1 MTTSTPPLTA
11 RVARR
16 AVVAA
21 GLIGA
26 FAAGQPLHA
35 LDDATLE
42 RLDATFESYRLDAH
56 IPGRV
61 FGVVMDGRLVRVKGL
76 GVQDLETKRAVGAD
90 TLFRI
95 ASMTKAF
102 TALSI
107 LRLRDEGRLAL
118 DAPAETYVPEMRG
131 WRYPTGDSPRIRV
144 RELLTHTAG
153 FVTDDPWGD
162 RQTPLPEEEFTRLL
176 HDGVPFTRPV
186 ATAMEYSNLGYA
198 LLGRIVAN
206 VSGQPYADFVKRTLF
221 DPLGMP
227 STGYDA
233 TRDPDGRRALGY
245 RWEDG
250 AWKLE
255 PTMAHGAFS
264 AMGGIQTSAHDYA
277 RWLSFLL
284 SAWPPRDGP
293 DEGPVRRSSVRELA
307 QGANYAQVRE
317 RPGASGPEACRQAVA
332 YGMGMRVATDCE
344 LGLTLSHSG
353 GYPGYGSHALIL
365 PDYGVGVFALA
376 NRTYSGPS
384 APVWDAAMA
393 LLRSG
398 QLKPRTVPVE
408 PALAAAYE
416 AAGRIFTSGSVA
428 AAGDLLAMNFPMDRD
443 AAHWARLLAELKA
456 EVGACETTSP
466 ITPTG
471 ALSGGFRWTCERGRV
486 KGSVLLAPTRPPG
499 IQQLR
504 LERLSP

>member
-1 MTTSTPPLTA
+1 MTTGTA
-11 RVARR
+11 TRAPVARR
-16 AVVAA
+16 AVVVA

-26 FAAGQPLHA
+26 FLGGQPLHA
-35 LDDATLE
+35 LDDAALQK
-42 RLDATFESYRLDAH
+42 LDATFEEYRLDAH
-56 IPGRV
+56 IPGMV
-61 FGVVMDGRLVRVKGL
+61 FGVVLDGRLARVRGL
-76 GVQDLETKRAVGAD
+76 GVQDLETRRPVSAD

-162 RQTPLPEEEFTRLL
+162 RQTPLPEEEFTRMLRA
-176 HDGVPFTRPV
+176 GVPFTRPV

-221 DPLGMP
+221 DPLGMT

-233 TRDPDGRRALGY
+233 THDPGARRALGY

-250 AWKLE
+250 GWKLE

-277 RWLSFLL
+277 RWLTFLL

-293 DEGPVRRSSVRELA
+293 DDGPVRRSSVRELA

-317 RPGASGPEACRQAVA
+317 RPGASGAQACRQAVA

-353 GYPGYGSHALIL
+353 GYPGYGSHALVL
-365 PDYGVGVFALA
+365 PEHGVAVFALA

-384 APVWDAAMA
+384 APVWDAALA
-393 LLRSG
+393 LVRSG
-398 QLKPRTVPVE
+398 QLAPRPPATVE
-408 PALAAAYE
+408 PALAAAYS
-416 AAGRIFTSGSVA
+416 AVGTIFTSGSVT
-428 AAGDLLAMNFPMDRD
+428 AAGELLAMNFLMDRD
-443 AAHWARLLAELKA
+443 AAHWARLLADLKA
-456 EVGACETTSP
+456 EVGACETASP

-471 ALSGGFRWTCERGRV
+471 ALSGTFRWTCERGRV
-486 KGSVLLAPTRPPG
+486 KGSVLLAPTHPPG

-504 LERLSP
+504 LERVSP